1 MILMKCIRLLHALRR
16 IDHSVG
22 APNSTKSLKQRFHV
36 QIHVT
41 VPTLLTKI
49 LIKTTMATQWQR
61 SNRLGKLEP
70 KRRDH
75 ILTKEQ
81 KKYCHFQRFWRYGDK
96 GIWLVGKVRW
106 SKFLGFKDLEVHAWN
121 FWVSREKLRFVSNEL
136 AGDEM
141 WGLRECLVWT
151 EFRNKKRTMSESEK
165 VGRGYWV
172 WTERQSRGGCLMAR
186 IIGSSLQDSNLCSA
200 SFSRPLVFVVLHY
213 FKGGGC
219 WLLIHSFHTMVPLHH
234 QPCFHFNH
242 FFKW

>member
-22 APNSTKSLKQRFHV
+22 APNSTKSLKQ
-36 QIHVT
+36 IHVI

-106 SKFLGFKDLEVHAWN
+106 SKFLGFK
-121 FWVSREKLRFVSNEL
+121 RFRG
-136 AGDEM
+136 ACM
-141 WGLRECLVWT
+141 
-151 EFRNKKRTMSESEK
+151 EFLGKQGEIEICIQW
-165 VGRGYWV
+165 VGRGWDV
-172 WTERQSRGGCLMAR
+172 GPKGVFGMDR
-186 IIGSSLQDSNLCSA
+186 IQ
-200 SFSRPLVFVVLHY
+200 
-213 FKGGGC
+213 K
-219 WLLIHSFHTMVPLHH
+219 
-234 QPCFHFNH
+234 
-242 FFKW
+242 